1 MSKPE
6 TAFTAGVHKHL
17 PPGREDP
24 YWMKNNNLYTSGIWD
39 VWYSGPF
46 RDLWVEYKFIELPKR
61 AGTPIYPGLS
71 ELQLDWGRN
80 RQVEGRN
87 LAVVI
92 GCKEGG
98 IILREPVAW
107 ERSKARGL
115 AVGGDERHIRCIFA
129 PGAEHSLK
137 IRTATGTVTHRS

>member
-6 TAFTAGVHKHL
+6 TTFTAGVHKHL

-61 AGTPIYPGLS
+61 DDTMIDFGLS
-71 ELQLDWGRN
+71 ELQKQWGRD
-80 RQVEGRN
+80 REREGRN
-87 LAVVI
+87 LAVIV

-98 IILREPVAW
+98 VILRGPSVWEPTMTR
-107 ERSKARGL
+107 ERFAGL
-115 AVGGDERHIRCIFA
+115 LVSRKNIAQWIMDF
-129 PGAEHSLK
+129 
-137 IRTATGTVTHRS
+137 TVTGNV